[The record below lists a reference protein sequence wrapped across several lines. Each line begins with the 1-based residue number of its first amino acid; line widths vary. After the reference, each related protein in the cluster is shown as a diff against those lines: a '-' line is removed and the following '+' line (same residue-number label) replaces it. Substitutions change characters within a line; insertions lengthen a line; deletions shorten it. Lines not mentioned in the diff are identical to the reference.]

1 MLLYFIGTW
10 KTLQIMQAQIGDKI
24 RLKAPPNQGKRG
36 VVVNIGNG
44 TFTVRAEGKN
54 VEAAADVV
62 TNLSLAARKAWQSMP
77 DRRVGRPKGTRLCDR
92 VSVTLRI
99 DRDLWQQFRE
109 LEATGEVED
118 RTATINGWLRDK
130 LEELKS
136 NGNAS

>member
-1 MLLYFIGTW
+1 MGT
-10 KTLQIMQAQIGDKI
+10 QVGDKVK
-24 RLKAPPNQGKRG
+24 LKSGALVGRRG
-36 VVVNIGNG
+36 TIVEIDDVNLVVRVSGEDS
-44 TFTVRAEGKN
+44 V
-54 VEAAADVV
+54 VETGRDDV

-99 DRDLWQQFRE
+99 DRDLWQQFRQ

-130 LEELKS
+130 VEKLKS